1 MRSLTAKLLLS
12 FLAVLLLEGA
22 LGMLLVRRATHDEFE
37 RFIREEA
44 LTDFI
49 ERSVEHYDMTGS
61 WDGVRRALRPDARGQ
76 PPPEQRRPRRPKGRR
91 PGPPERR
98 RQPPP
103 PPFALADAD
112 AVIVI
117 AAGRYRMRD
126 VVDTADGTPIEWN
139 GARIGT
145 VLRTALS
152 QRPGPSE
159 ERYMERAD
167 GALLGA
173 SLIAV
178 AVAALFAFF
187 AARIY
192 TNPLRQLTEA
202 AHAMKKGELHQEVP
216 VTSDDELGE
225 LTSAFNQMSADLA
238 RSQAARRRMTADITH
253 DLRTPLTVITGY
265 LEAMCE
271 GTLEPTTERLETLRR
286 EADQLH
292 RLIADLRTLSLA
304 DAGELDLTREPIA
317 LRAFLDQATESFL
330 QRAANEGI
338 NIEVQA
344 SEDLPTV
351 ELDPER
357 MARVLKNLI
366 ANAFHHTS
374 RADSIIL
381 SARRRATTVELTV
394 KDSGAGIPAEA
405 LPHVFDRFY
414 RADPSRARDD
424 GSSGLGLAIAKSIV
438 DAHGGT
444 IAVESDLGRGTTFT
458 LRFDLSSRA

>member
-1 MRSLTAKLLLS
+1 
-12 FLAVLLLEGA
+12 
-22 LGMLLVRRATHDEFE
+22 
-37 RFIREEA
+37 
-44 LTDFI
+44 
-49 ERSVEHYDMTGS
+49 
-61 WDGVRRALRPDARGQ
+61 
-76 PPPEQRRPRRPKGRR
+76 
-91 PGPPERR
+91 
-98 RQPPP
+98 
-103 PPFALADAD
+103 
-112 AVIVI
+112 
-117 AAGRYRMRD
+117 
-126 VVDTADGTPIEWN
+126 
-139 GARIGT
+139 
-145 VLRTALS
+145 
-152 QRPGPSE
+152 
-159 ERYMERAD
+159 
-167 GALLGA
+167 
-173 SLIAV
+173 
-178 AVAALFAFF
+178 
-187 AARIY
+187 
-192 TNPLRQLTEA
+192 
-202 AHAMKKGELHQEVP
+202 
-216 VTSDDELGE
+216 
-225 LTSAFNQMSADLA
+225 MSADLA
-238 RSQAARRRMTADITH
+238 RSQAARRRMTADIAH

-394 KDSGAGIPAEA
+394 KDSSAGIPAEA
-405 LPHVFDRFY
+405 LPHVFDRFS

>member
-1 MRSLTAKLLLS
+1 M
-12 FLAVLLLEGA
+12 
-22 LGMLLVRRATHDEFE
+22 
-37 RFIREEA
+37 
-44 LTDFI
+44 
-49 ERSVEHYDMTGS
+49 
-61 WDGVRRALRPDARGQ
+61 
-76 PPPEQRRPRRPKGRR
+76 
-91 PGPPERR
+91 
-98 RQPPP
+98 
-103 PPFALADAD
+103 
-112 AVIVI
+112 
-117 AAGRYRMRD
+117 
-126 VVDTADGTPIEWN
+126 
-139 GARIGT
+139 
-145 VLRTALS
+145 
-152 QRPGPSE
+152 
-159 ERYMERAD
+159 
-167 GALLGA
+167 ALLQLATPSSPTSHSYG
-173 SLIAV
+173 S
-178 AVAALFAFF
+178 AL
-187 AARIY
+187 
-192 TNPLRQLTEA
+192 A

-238 RSQAARRRMTADITH
+238 RSQAARRRMTADIAH